1 MCKPPRE
8 VTTRRQDRPTEKV
21 HLCDKSYELCMA
33 VRHSVYGLVIHQ
45 HERHGTERN
54 SNQRFPEGLPRLS
67 PNRVKKLRIHPE
79 LGTTPI
85 IIPQS

>member
-1 MCKPPRE
+1 
-8 VTTRRQDRPTEKV
+8 
-21 HLCDKSYELCMA
+21 MA

-54 SNQRFPEGLPRLS
+54 SDRHFPEGLPRLS
-67 PNRVKKLRIHPE
+67 PDREKKLRIHSG